1 MSNSTSYRRSDGKS
15 MLGFLKGV
23 NPAVYLFG
31 ATVLALILANSPWS
45 SYYFSL
51 LETPINLQIGDWQ
64 VFSHH
69 GRTMNLGEFINDALM
84 CFFFFSV
91 GLEIKHEMV
100 GGSLSDFKTANL
112 PVLAAIGGMV
122 IPVACF
128 ALVESG
134 NPTVLRGAAIPMS
147 TDIAFSLA
155 ALGLLGSRVP
165 TTLKVFLMALA
176 VVDDIGGILVI
187 AIFYSE
193 GLALFPLLIAAA
205 LLIITRFCGQRGV
218 YQQWFYYL
226 MFFFVWLCFLQGGI
240 HTTIAGVLLAFCV
253 PYVPLGVPK
262 DLMDQINVARQSFDT
277 YPVQHSK
284 NRVYMSASQLDTLT
298 QLRNTSSKVV
308 SPVQRMNVNISPFVN
323 YVVLPLFAFSNAGI
337 ALGDVPLSDFAGGVP
352 FAVMLGLVVGKPLG
366 IFLFTWLFTKLG
378 VVSFPPGMTKRN
390 LLGVGMFAGIGFT
403 VSLFVATLAYPAS
416 LGAIGVEYLNDAK
429 LGILLGSLISGVVA
443 YYYMRAVLKKEVK
456 EGRGAASP
464 EYQAYLKTQS
474 GHPQE
479 EK

>member
-193 GLALFPLLIAAA
+193 GLALLPLLIAAA
-205 LLIITRFCGQRGV
+205 LLI
-218 YQQWFYYL
+218 
-226 MFFFVWLCFLQGGI
+226 
-240 HTTIAGVLLAFCV
+240 
-253 PYVPLGVPK
+253 
-262 DLMDQINVARQSFDT
+262 
-277 YPVQHSK
+277 
-284 NRVYMSASQLDTLT
+284 
-298 QLRNTSSKVV
+298 
-308 SPVQRMNVNISPFVN
+308 
-323 YVVLPLFAFSNAGI
+323 
-337 ALGDVPLSDFAGGVP
+337 
-352 FAVMLGLVVGKPLG
+352 
-366 IFLFTWLFTKLG
+366 FT
-378 VVSFPPGMTKRN
+378 
-390 LLGVGMFAGIGFT
+390 
-403 VSLFVATLAYPAS
+403 
-416 LGAIGVEYLNDAK
+416 
-429 LGILLGSLISGVVA
+429 
-443 YYYMRAVLKKEVK
+443 
-456 EGRGAASP
+456 
-464 EYQAYLKTQS
+464 
-474 GHPQE
+474 
-479 EK
+479 